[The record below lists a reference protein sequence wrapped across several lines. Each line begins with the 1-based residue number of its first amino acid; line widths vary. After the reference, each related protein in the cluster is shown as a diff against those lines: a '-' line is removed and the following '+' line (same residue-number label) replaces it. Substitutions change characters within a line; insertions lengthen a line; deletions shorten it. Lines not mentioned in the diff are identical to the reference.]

1 MWTIYADDNLILDT
15 RLRGDEAKRYA
26 AADIQIAQE
35 VNKTGSLEFTVYPS
49 HPNYDKI
56 YKLRTVVTVRN
67 DAGIYFRGRV
77 LNDTL
82 GFYNQRKIQCEG
94 WLAVLL
100 DSIQRPFNFPVGD
113 GGATPADYLAFLLL
127 RHNAQMPEDK
137 QIKLGTVTVTD
148 PNDYI
153 ARSDTQY
160 SSTWQLINEGLLD
173 THGGYL
179 NLRYEEDGVYLD
191 YLSDFTTIAAQPVRL
206 ELNLL
211 NLETERRGEEVATA
225 ILPLGAADEETEKRL
240 TIETLPDEETEDVCK
255 SGDLVYSKVAEAAY
269 GGRIVQLA
277 EFDDVTI
284 VANLLA
290 KAKQLLGTA
299 RTMPS
304 TISITAADASA
315 AALDNGVSYN
325 TFRVGTYVSVVDD
338 VHAESHGLASSYLIK
353 NISLNPLNPAAATLT
368 LGETTLSYTEAN
380 KKQQDAQW
388 KEVQSN
394 ISQSKQQV
402 IREME
407 ERQNSAIQQSSDSIR
422 AWVSDEYYLKGETD
436 ELISSVSTKI
446 EQTADAI
453 QIDFE
458 NLQKNLD
465 DVADGADAQFS
476 EIRKYIRFVDG
487 NIVLGEEGNELILRI
502 ANDRIS
508 FLQSGAEVAYFSNQK
523 LYVTDGTFLNS
534 LQLGNFA
541 FLPRSNGNL
550 SFKKVTA

>member
-1 MWTIYADDNLILDT
+1 MFTVYADGNLIWDP
-15 RLRGDEAKRYA
+15 RLQGDLAKQYA
-26 AADIQIAQE
+26 IFSDSLQQE
-35 VNKTGSLEFTVYPS
+35 VNKAGAFTFTIYPT
-49 HPNYDKI
+49 HPAYDKI
-56 YKLRTVVTVRN
+56 FKLRTTVVIN
-67 DAGIYFRGRV
+67 YGDDIFFRGRV
-77 LNDTL
+77 LNDFP
-82 GFYNQRKIQCEG
+82 GSYNERKIQCEG
-94 WLAVLL
+94 ELAFLGDVC
-100 DSIQRPFNFPVGD
+100 QPPFVFPQD
-113 GGATPADYLAFLLL
+113 EEHTTPADYLAFLLDYYNSQQPAD
-127 RHNAQMPEDK
+127 R
-137 QIKLGTVTVTD
+137 QILLGNVTVTD
-148 PNDYI
+148 SNGYI
-153 ARSDTQY
+153 ARSDTEY
-160 SSTWQLINEGLLD
+160 STTLQLIQEGLLN

-179 NLRYEEDGVYLD
+179 SFRHVGSVTYLD
-191 YLSDFTTIAAQPVRL
+191 YLEDFSVLANQPVRL
-206 ELNLL
+206 GFNLL
-211 NLETERRGEEVATA
+211 SISSDRRGEEAATA
-225 ILPLGAADEETEKRL
+225 ILPLGAKDDNGVRLNIFDAKNET
-240 TIETLPDEETEDVCK
+240 TDDICI
-255 SGDLVYSKVAEAAY
+255 GDLIVYSKSAESRF
-269 GGRIVQLA
+269 GGRIVKKMVW
-277 EFDDVTI
+277 DDVTELS
-284 VANLLA
+284 NLLTRA
-290 KAKQLLGTA
+290 KSELGTA
-299 RTMPS
+299 TAIPS
-304 TISITAADASA
+304 TVTITTADASA
-315 AALDNGVSYN
+315 AALDGGVSYN
-325 TFRVGTYVSVVDD
+325 TFRVGTYIAVEDA
-338 VHAESHGLASSYLIK
+338 VHADTHGLLPTTYLLRK
-353 NISLNPLNPAAATLT
+353 RTGSLQNPASNRLTFGATT
-368 LGETTLSYTEAN
+368 YGYTEAN